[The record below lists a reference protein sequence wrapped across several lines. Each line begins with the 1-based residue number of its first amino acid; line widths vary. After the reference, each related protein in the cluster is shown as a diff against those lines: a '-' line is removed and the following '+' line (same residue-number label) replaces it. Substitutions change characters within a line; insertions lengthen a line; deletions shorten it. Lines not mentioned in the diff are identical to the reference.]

1 MITGVQTSGLE
12 HFVKN
17 VPQTSTVRIVTLRVG
32 IARIT
37 MFAATLQ
44 DTVLMVV
51 SHSGRETGVMNVLA
65 DFTIAH
71 VLECVDIV

>member
-12 HFVKN
+12 HFVTY
-17 VPQTSTVRIVTLRVG
+17 VLQTSTVRIVTLSVG

-37 MFAATLQ
+37 MFATTSQ
-44 DTVLMVV
+44 GTVQMVV
-51 SHSGRETGVMNVLA
+51 NHSGRETGVMNVLA